1 MLFYR
6 CKEKPNRKDL
16 TMTYFFVLEGE
27 NIDGDLIAIELEYN
41 NYESFSKACN
51 AVENDAISI
60 LEDENG
66 GHIDIYMNGKFINDV
81 EV

>member
-1 MLFYR
+1 
-6 CKEKPNRKDL
+6 
-16 TMTYFFVLEGE
+16 MTYSFILEGE

-41 NYESFSKACN
+41 NYESFSKACD

-60 LEDENG
+60 LEDEYG
-66 GHIDIYMNGKFINDV
+66 GHVDIFDIDGNFINDV